1 MTVKIAIVEDEAA
14 SAQLLEECL
23 LRYRTEA
30 GAEMMITRFSNAEEL
45 LRDYRGEFDL
55 LFMDV
60 DMPGINGIDAS
71 RRLREMDSRVVLIFV
86 TNLAQYAIY
95 GYEVDALD
103 YILKPVNYYALKL
116 KLRKALEVV
125 RSRAP
130 ALMMLPCEGGVRYL
144 NSTEI
149 CYVEVQGHELI
160 YHTASG
166 ERLRTSGALKQAE
179 AKLGGGFFRCNY
191 CYLVNFSYVTKVSG
205 NLVTVGGEELQISRN
220 RRKAFLQQLSRF
232 YGKGG

>member
-130 ALMMLPCEGGVRYL
+130 ALMMLPCEG
-144 NSTEI
+144 
-149 CYVEVQGHELI
+149 
-160 YHTASG
+160 
-166 ERLRTSGALKQAE
+166 
-179 AKLGGGFFRCNY
+179 
-191 CYLVNFSYVTKVSG
+191 
-205 NLVTVGGEELQISRN
+205 
-220 RRKAFLQQLSRF
+220 
-232 YGKGG
+232 